1 MKYLLSQKHLRLFIV
16 LAGFFVT
23 NAIVAEFIGVKIF
36 AFEETFGLPLLSW
49 NLFGQSGSLNL
60 TAGVLLWPV
69 VFIMTDL
76 INEYYGQKG
85 VRVLSLMTAG
95 LIAYA
100 FIMVAFAIGAEPA
113 GWWTTS
119 HIDPNWSE
127 SEKQAALAK
136 VSDYDAAFGLVF
148 GQGQKIIVASLVA
161 FLVGQLLDAYVFAKI
176 KKITGESKIWLRA
189 TGSTLISQ
197 FIDSYIVLFLAFYVG
212 GNWSITLVL
221 AVGVVNYTYKFIM
234 ALLLTPVLYLVH
246 ELIERY
252 LGKELA
258 DKMKREALGG

>member
-1 MKYLLSQKHLRLFIV
+1 MLQDKRVRLFIV

-23 NAIVAEFIGVKIF
+23 NALIAEFIGVKIF
-36 AFEETFGLPLLSW
+36 SLESTFGFEPL
-49 NLFGQSGSLNL
+49 NLTLLGETGLGFSL
-60 TAGVLLWPV
+60 TAGVILWPV

-258 DKMKREALGG
+258 DKMKRDALGA